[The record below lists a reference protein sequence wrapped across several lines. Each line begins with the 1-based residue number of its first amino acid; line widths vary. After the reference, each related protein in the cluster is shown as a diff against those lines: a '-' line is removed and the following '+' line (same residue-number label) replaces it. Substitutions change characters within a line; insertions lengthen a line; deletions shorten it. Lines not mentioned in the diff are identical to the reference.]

1 MTTTTTSFPPNAVQR
16 QPARRRVVDA
26 PTRVF
31 HWLFALSFAGAY
43 LSADG
48 ERFRLLHVTLGYTMA
63 GLLVFRILYGLLG
76 PRQAGLALLWRK
88 LSNLRPWAQSVQSSL
103 HGLTHAHDPDPAAA
117 SRLPVNWRQ
126 GQNLFMA
133 LAIVV
138 LLLMVL
144 PLTLSGYA
152 TYNEWGD
159 FLGGDWVGEVHE
171 FFGEA
176 SLAVVLAHIAAIVG
190 LSLWRR
196 KNMAAPMV
204 TGQVDG
210 AGPDVAKRNHLWLG
224 VLLLA
229 AVLAYWTWEW
239 QQSPRGLIPMQS
251 VQAVLQGQRGHGDDD

>member
-16 QPARRRVVDA
+16 HPARRRVVDA

-31 HWLFALSFAGAY
+31 QWLFALSFAGAY

-76 PRQAGLALLWRK
+76 PRQAGLTLLWRK
-88 LSNLRPWAQSVQSSL
+88 LSV
-103 HGLTHAHDPDPAAA
+103 
-117 SRLPVNWRQ
+117 PVNWRQ

>member
-1 MTTTTTSFPPNAVQR
+1 MTTTTSFPPSAVQR
-16 QPARRRVVDA
+16 QPARRRVADA

-31 HWLFALSFAGAY
+31 HWMFALSFAGAY

-76 PRQAGLALLWRK
+76 PRQAGLAQLWRK
-88 LSNLRPWAQSVQSSL
+88 LSGLRPWAQSVQTSL
-103 HGLTHAHDPDPAAA
+103 HGLTHGNDHTQDAVPTA
-117 SRLPVNWRQ
+117 PVNWRQ

-152 TYNEWGD
+152 AYNEWGD

-176 SLAVVLAHIAAIVG
+176 ALAVVLAHIAAIVG

-204 TGQVDG
+204 SGQVDG
-210 AGPDVAKRNHLWLG
+210 VGPDVAKRNHLWLG

-239 QQSPRGLIPMQS
+239 QQSPHGLISMQA
-251 VQAVLQGQRGHGDDD
+251 VQAVLQGEHDHGDDD

>member
-1 MTTTTTSFPPNAVQR
+1 MTTTTSFPPSAVQR

-26 PTRVF
+26 PTRAF

-76 PRQAGLALLWRK
+76 PRQAGLTLLWRK
-88 LSNLRPWAQSVQSSL
+88 LSV
-103 HGLTHAHDPDPAAA
+103 
-117 SRLPVNWRQ
+117 PVNWRQ

-138 LLLMVL
+138 LLLMVV

>member
-1 MTTTTTSFPPNAVQR
+1 MNTHASLDPSRHPSASTPASA
-16 QPARRRVVDA
+16 ARRRVVDA
-26 PTRVF
+26 PTRAF

-76 PRQAGLALLWRK
+76 PRQAGLTLLWRK
-88 LSNLRPWAQSVQSSL
+88 LSV
-103 HGLTHAHDPDPAAA
+103 
-117 SRLPVNWRQ
+117 PVNWRQ

-176 SLAVVLAHIAAIVG
+176 SLAVVLVHIAAIVG

>member
-76 PRQAGLALLWRK
+76 PRQAGLTLLWRK
-88 LSNLRPWAQSVQSSL
+88 LSV
-103 HGLTHAHDPDPAAA
+103 
-117 SRLPVNWRQ
+117 PVNWRQ

-176 SLAVVLAHIAAIVG
+176 SLAVVLAHIAANVG

>member
-16 QPARRRVVDA
+16 HPARRRVVDA

-76 PRQAGLALLWRK
+76 PRQAGLTLLWRK
-88 LSNLRPWAQSVQSSL
+88 LSV
-103 HGLTHAHDPDPAAA
+103 
-117 SRLPVNWRQ
+117 PVNWRQ

-138 LLLMVL
+138 LLLMVV

>member
-16 QPARRRVVDA
+16 HPARRRVVDA

-76 PRQAGLALLWRK
+76 PRQAGLTLLWRK
-88 LSNLRPWAQSVQSSL
+88 LSV
-103 HGLTHAHDPDPAAA
+103 
-117 SRLPVNWRQ
+117 PVNWRQ

-138 LLLMVL
+138 LLLMVV

-229 AVLAYWTWEW
+229 AVLAYWAWEW
-239 QQSPRGLIPMQS
+239 QQSPHGLIPMQT
-251 VQAVLQGQRGHGDDD
+251 VQAVLQGERGHGDDD

>member
-76 PRQAGLALLWRK
+76 PRQAGLTLLWRK
-88 LSNLRPWAQSVQSSL
+88 LSV
-103 HGLTHAHDPDPAAA
+103 
-117 SRLPVNWRQ
+117 PVNWRQ

-239 QQSPRGLIPMQS
+239 QQSPHGLIPMQS

>member
-1 MTTTTTSFPPNAVQR
+1 MTTTTSFPPNAVQR
-16 QPARRRVVDA
+16 HPARRRVVDA

-76 PRQAGLALLWRK
+76 PRQAGLTLLWRK
-88 LSNLRPWAQSVQSSL
+88 LSV
-103 HGLTHAHDPDPAAA
+103 
-117 SRLPVNWRQ
+117 PVNWRQ

-152 TYNEWGD
+152 AYNEWGD

-171 FFGEA
+171 FFGETA
-176 SLAVVLAHIAAIVG
+176 LAVVLAHIAAIVG

-204 TGQVDG
+204 SGQVDG
-210 AGPDVAKRNHLWLG
+210 VGPDVAKRNHLWLG

-239 QQSPRGLIPMQS
+239 QQSPHGLISMQS
-251 VQAVLQGQRGHGDDD
+251 VQAVLQGERGHGDDD

>member
-1 MTTTTTSFPPNAVQR
+1 MTTTTSFPPSATQR

-26 PTRVF
+26 PTRAF

-88 LSNLRPWAQSVQSSL
+88 LAGLRPWATSVHSALQ
-103 HGLTHAHDPDPAAA
+103 GLRHDTRDHAQAHAPTV
-117 SRLPVNWRQ
+117 PVNWRQ

-152 TYNEWGD
+152 AYKEWGD
-159 FLGGDWVGEVHE
+159 FLGGDWVGEVHGV
-171 FFGEA
+171 FGESA
-176 SLAVVLAHIAAIVG
+176 LAVVLAHIAAIVG

-204 TGQVDG
+204 SGLVDG
-210 AGPDVAKRNHLWLG
+210 GGPDVAKRNNLWLG

-239 QQSPRGLIPMQS
+239 RQSPQGLIPMQS
-251 VQAVLQGQRGHGDDD
+251 VQAVLQGERDHGDDD